1 MKATLTLEIEGSKEE
16 IDSIAK
22 RIQNIIE
29 YKEST
34 PTVKIKA
41 SGFNP
46 PRTRNNDMKSWGN
59 KVAKRSRK
67 MW

>member
-34 PTVKIKA
+34 PKIKIKA
-41 SGFNP
+41 SGFYP
-46 PRTRNNDMKSWGN
+46 PRAWERSPTRRWKF
-59 KVAKRSRK
+59 
-67 MW
+67 